1 MRQHI
6 PTLFL
11 TLFVVSAIGPL
22 ASCSSGT
29 QSPSTPNSGGSV
41 APSGGTK
48 GTGGP
53 ATGGAGS
60 GGTLASG
67 GQSSA
72 RGGSTAIANASGGAP
87 ATGGSTAASGG
98 VTSNGGTAG
107 KGSVVDGGQA
117 GSTGGTPVYDTAV
130 TTGGTTNASGGGSAT
145 SGTKATGSAAT
156 TGGNATGGTKSTGGT
171 TPTGGG
177 GIGGRTPTGGGGI
190 GGTTS
195 AGGGGTSGT
204 TSAGGGGT
212 SGTTSTDSC
221 PVGLVGWAT
230 VEGDGL
236 NTTTGGGNTTPQRV
250 TTLSDFMSL
259 AGDSTARVI
268 EISGTIDTGTS
279 PVDIAS
285 NKTVVGVNKSATIKG
300 GINIREG
307 SSNIIVR
314 NLTIQG
320 KGQGND
326 PVDTVAARGSHHLW
340 FDHLSISDASDGN
353 LDLTKGS
360 NYLTVSW
367 SRFSYTDPNHTHRL
381 SCLVGAGSTEAAT
394 DTGKNNVTYHHNW
407 FAELVDQR
415 MPRVLF
421 GKGHVFNSYYTSSGN
436 GYCVGTGS
444 YASVLVEGNYFKNV
458 KDPHRFQDTNPSY
471 ITARDNVYD
480 NTTGTRDTG
489 LGGNGGSVTPFTD
502 PPYDY
507 ALDATANIPDL
518 VTRCAGPR

>member
-1 MRQHI
+1 MS
-6 PTLFL
+6 L
-11 TLFVVSAIGPL
+11 L

-29 QSPSTPNSGGSV
+29 QASSTTKTGGNI
-41 APSGGTK
+41 APSGGTG

-53 ATGGAGS
+53 GTGGAGP
-60 GGTLASG
+60 GGTTASG

-72 RGGSTAIANASGGAP
+72 GGANAMGGSATGGVQSVTGGASGSLGGAP
-87 ATGGSTAASGG
+87 GTGGSSTATGG
-98 VTSNGGTAG
+98 VTSTGGATGGAAGGGTVGDAGQGGATGGTALRDAAAANGGTTGATGGNSAAG
-107 KGSVVDGGQA
+107 GTQATGGA
-117 GSTGGTPVYDTAV
+117 MSTGGNV
-130 TTGGTTNASGGGSAT
+130 
-145 SGTKATGSAAT
+145 
-156 TGGNATGGTKSTGGT
+156 TGGTKSTGGT
-171 TPTGGG
+171 SSTGGSV
-177 GIGGRTPTGGGGI
+177 T

-195 AGGGGTSGT
+195 VDGCAM
-204 TSAGGGGT
+204 
-212 SGTTSTDSC
+212 D
-221 PVGLVGWAT
+221 LVGWAT

-236 NTTTGGGNTTPQRV
+236 KTTTGGGNATPQRV
-250 TTLSDFMSL
+250 TTLADFKSL
-259 AGDSTARVI
+259 AGDNTARVI

-285 NKTVVGVNKSATIKG
+285 NKTIVGVNKSSTIKG

-314 NLTIQG
+314 NLNIQG

-340 FDHLSISDASDGN
+340 FDHLNISDASDGN

-381 SCLVGAGSTEAAT
+381 SCLVGAGSTEADT
-394 DTGKNNVTYHHNW
+394 DMGKNNVTYHHNW

-458 KDPHRFQDTNPSY
+458 KSPHRFQDTNPSY

-480 NTTGTRDTG
+480 NTTGNQDTG
-489 LGGNGGSVTPFTD
+489 LGGTGGSVTPFTD

-507 ALDATANIPDL
+507 ALDKTASIPDL
-518 VTRCAGPR
+518 ITRCAGPR